1 MIRILGS
8 TFKIRTDQIGLKFI
22 SFRVGIQGS
31 VLTLITRW
39 VCFNDPAS
47 ESLWVVGRGGVA
59 DTNYHPARW
68 GWIQK
73 FYKLLKGKESISF
86 HWEKQHCPY
95 SVHNFLFHND
105 GHFGP
110 QNCWK
115 FSLKKII
122 IRLIFQKHCKFLN
135 VVISM
140 VMKINIAI

>member
-39 VCFNDPAS
+39 VFFNDPAS

-73 FYKLLKGKESISF
+73 IL
-86 HWEKQHCPY
+86 
-95 SVHNFLFHND
+95 
-105 GHFGP
+105 
-110 QNCWK
+110 
-115 FSLKKII
+115 
-122 IRLIFQKHCKFLN
+122 
-135 VVISM
+135 
-140 VMKINIAI
+140 